1 MRLLR
6 ASMLSYRERE
16 LLYDLANA
24 NQCSFSVFCGPSD
37 HLFTVDIPGHFSKG
51 TASKQ
56 YNGGT
61 VEISG

>member
-1 MRLLR
+1 
-6 ASMLSYRERE
+6 MLSYRERE

-24 NQCSFSVFCGPSD
+24 SRCSFSVFCGPSD
-37 HLFTVDIPGHFSKG
+37 QLFTVDIPGHFSKG